1 MTTSNDIDTLLGL
14 TKSRY
19 ESLLKLKGNCDI
31 VVRRWAD
38 KFVVMGGCTNKVRQ
52 YISAQEKVYPW
63 EPGFD
68 EIQIEPEHLDNFIR
82 RVTAT
87 VSVALLDFFTVGK
100 DSRFIRI
107 VTIPKQNMITAH
119 DAIREHM
126 ANPQRFPK
134 ATPSLEDLFGDDP
147 PPMPA
152 NPEVVPSLEDLFGDG
167 ETTQVVKR
175 TRGRPKKDQP
185 VVEANAWD

>member
-1 MTTSNDIDTLLGL
+1 MTTSNDTDTLLSL

-19 ESLLKLKGNCDI
+19 ETLLKLKGNCDI

-38 KFVVMGGCTNKVRQ
+38 KFVVMGQCVNRVRHCVTEH
-52 YISAQEKVYPW
+52 EKVYPW

-68 EIQIEPEHLDNFIR
+68 EITISPEHLDNFIR
-82 RVTAT
+82 RATAT

-107 VTIPKQNMITAH
+107 ATIPKQNSMSTH
-119 DAIREHM
+119 DAIRAHM
-126 ANPQRFPK
+126 ENPERYPK
-134 ATPSLEDLFGDDP
+134 KQPSLADLFGDEEPAPAQPSLEDMLGDDESAR
-147 PPMPA
+147 MTA
-152 NPEVVPSLEDLFGDG
+152 TE
-167 ETTQVVKR
+167 VVKR
-175 TRGRPKKDQP
+175 GRSRPKKEQP